1 MHKKKKQAAT
11 LGLHKKMAPLGAI
24 FLCMSGVFMKLSC
37 SASFRLLAVLGF
49 WGLAGCQ
56 MQPVSV
62 EGGGAPPVKAPVTQG
77 ASDRT
82 AIDAHMVWGGE
93 VRCFAKGE
101 CRFVLVEHEE
111 GRVVLHQLSG
121 RTSRQLDRQPVA
133 YHPDSAVWLSDTLV
147 AAAVEAT
154 GSLDIF
160 RVEGERLVRIH
171 QAVVGF
177 APRDVVLVSA
187 SQGQYKM
194 LATPYS
200 GKNVA
205 WIDWHEDNRQA
216 AVSKAVRWCEA
227 PWHPVRV
234 TKIPGTASGGF
245 AVACLDD
252 RKVVAVSDTDLLAT
266 PRVLATFGAIARHAR
281 PSPSGQ
287 WLYVALET
295 GARNARIN
303 MQTGEL
309 QYIQS
314 PLTGSVAVAPLS
326 DDLVVWA
333 DDGKMYLQRLDADA
347 KVLETR
353 WIKTSGFSTGLQLI
367 DVDGDGERDLVVL
380 NSVDSVVDVIYGP
393 VWDRAVERL

>member
-1 MHKKKKQAAT
+1 
-11 LGLHKKMAPLGAI
+11 
-24 FLCMSGVFMKLSC
+24 MKLSC
-37 SASFRLLAVLGF
+37 SVSFRLLAVLGF

-62 EGGGAPPVKAPVTQG
+62 EGGGAPPAKAPVTQG

-333 DDGKMYLQRLDADA
+333 DDGKMYLQRLDAGA

-393 VWDRAVERL
+393 LWDRAVERL

>member
-1 MHKKKKQAAT
+1 
-11 LGLHKKMAPLGAI
+11 MAPLGAI
-24 FLCMSGVFMKLSC
+24 FFACFGVSMKLSS
-37 SASFRLLAVLGF
+37 SAPFRLLAALGVSVL
-49 WGLAGCQ
+49 LGCQ
-56 MQPVSV
+56 
-62 EGGGAPPVKAPVTQG
+62 APPVAVKGEVPSVKAPTDQK
-77 ASDRT
+77 ASDRI
-82 AIDAHMVWGGE
+82 AIEAHMVWGGE

-101 CRFVLVEHEE
+101 CRFVYVEHEE
-111 GRVVLHQLSG
+111 GRVVLQQINR
-121 RTSRQLDRQPVA
+121 RTTRQLDRQSVA
-133 YHPDSAVWLSDTLV
+133 YHPDSAIWLSDTLV

-160 RVEGERLVRIH
+160 RVEGDRLVRVH
-171 QAVVGF
+171 QAPVGF
-177 APRDVVLVSA
+177 APRDVILVSA
-187 SQGQYKM
+187 SQGRYKM

-205 WIDWHEDNRQA
+205 WIDWQEGGAQA
-216 AVSKAVRWCEA
+216 AAPKSTRWCEA
-227 PWHPVRV
+227 PWHPVQLSKV
-234 TKIPGTASGGF
+234 PGTAGGGI

-252 RKVVAVSDTDLLAT
+252 RKVVAVSDVDLLAA
-266 PRVLATFGAIARHAR
+266 PRVLATFGAVARHAR

-326 DDLVVWA
+326 DDLVAWA
-333 DDGKMYLQRLDADA
+333 DDGKLYLQRLDADA

-367 DVDGDGERDLVVL
+367 DVDGDGEQDIVVL
-380 NSVDSVVDVIYGP
+380 NSVDAVVDVIYGSL
-393 VWDRAVERL
+393 WDRAAERL

>member
-1 MHKKKKQAAT
+1 
-11 LGLHKKMAPLGAI
+11 
-24 FLCMSGVFMKLSC
+24 MKLSC
-37 SASFRLLAVLGF
+37 SVSFPFLGALGLLGALM
-49 WGLAGCQ
+49 LAGCQ

-62 EGGGAPPVKAPVTQG
+62 DGMVAPVGKAPMSQG
-77 ASDRT
+77 TPARV
-82 AIDAHMVWGGE
+82 AIEAPMVWGGE
-93 VRCFAKGE
+93 ARCFAGGE

-111 GRVVLHQLSG
+111 GKVALHQING
-121 RTSRQLDRQPVA
+121 RTSRLLDRQPVA

-160 RVEGERLVRIH
+160 RVEGARLVRVH
-171 QAVVGF
+171 QAPVGF
-177 APRDVVLVSA
+177 APRDVIVASA
-187 SQGQYKM
+187 SQGQYKL

-200 GKNVA
+200 GKEVA

-216 AVSKAVRWCEA
+216 AALKKTRWCEA

-234 TKIPGTASGGF
+234 SKIPGTQSGGF

-252 RKVVAVSDTDLLAT
+252 RKVVAVSDADLLAA
-266 PRVLATFGAIARHAR
+266 PRVLATFGAIARQAR

-287 WLYVALET
+287 WLYVSLET
-295 GARNARIN
+295 GSRNARIN
-303 MQTGEL
+303 MQSGEL

-333 DDGKMYLQRLDADA
+333 EDGKMYLQRLDSDA

-367 DVDGDGERDLVVL
+367 DLDGDGERDLVVL
-380 NSVDSVVDVIYGP
+380 NSVDAVVDVIYGP
-393 VWDRAVERL
+393 LWDGAAERL